1 MGRCV
6 WQKQGER
13 PLSIVEPP
21 LPTGAIAWPLFVGRD
36 ERQWRS
42 SAESGHSVAEETMAG
57 RCPRPQPSPLISA
70 PAIRR

>member
-42 SAESGHSVAEETMAG
+42 SADSGHSLSRDGTTGVDPKRQCVTDFLAVM
-57 RCPRPQPSPLISA
+57 
-70 PAIRR
+70 